1 MFYGFRKYFDIK
13 FSTKRVTYSKF
24 EHISYYEFVD
34 FLSRILIRDD
44 VLELLFR
51 ISITDNEFNIQ

>member
-1 MFYGFRKYFDIK
+1 M
-13 FSTKRVTYSKF
+13 YSKF